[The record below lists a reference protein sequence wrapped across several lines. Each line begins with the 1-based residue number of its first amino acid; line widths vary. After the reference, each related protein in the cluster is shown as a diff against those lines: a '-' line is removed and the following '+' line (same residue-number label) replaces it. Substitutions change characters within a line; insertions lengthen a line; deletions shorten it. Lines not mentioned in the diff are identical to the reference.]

1 MYHFFQIFIADVT
14 LCTYTTIGD
23 CGGVGLEYVLKSALA
38 FAFHQK
44 CLYWFPQ
51 SPNIVFKA
59 KTKNIFVDGSI
70 KCKAVLTFKTYSS
83 RGDIAFHRKLV
94 SPISVASL
102 HLLLLAEL
110 LHYCANSLIIMK
122 KKKFLVAKNIINF
135 CLLLVHSALKYR
147 GKKCN

>member
-23 CGGVGLEYVLKSALA
+23 CGGLGLEYVLKSALA

-70 KCKAVLTFKTYSS
+70 ISLVRQFYLLRLTLAG
-83 RGDIAFHRKLV
+83 GDIAFHRKLV

-122 KKKFLVAKNIINF
+122 KKVFGGKKHNK
-135 CLLLVHSALKYR
+135 LLLAASTQ
-147 GKKCN
+147 CFEI

>member
-1 MYHFFQIFIADVT
+1 MTVNRHV
-14 LCTYTTIGD
+14 YTTIGD
-23 CGGVGLEYVLKSALA
+23 CGGVGLEHVLKSALA

-59 KTKNIFVDGSI
+59 KTKNIFVDRSI
-70 KCKAVLTFKTYSS
+70 ISSKCKAVLAFKTYSS
-83 RGDIAFHRKLV
+83 RGGIAFHRKLV

-122 KKKFLVAKNIINF
+122 KKSFWWQKT
-135 CLLLVHSALKYR
+135 
-147 GKKCN
+147 

>member
-23 CGGVGLEYVLKSALA
+23 CGGLGLEYVLKSALA

-70 KCKAVLTFKTYSS
+70 ISLVRQFYLLRLTLA
-83 RGDIAFHRKLV
+83 GGI
-94 SPISVASL
+94 L
-102 HLLLLAEL
+102 HFIE
-110 LHYCANSLIIMK
+110 N
-122 KKKFLVAKNIINF
+122 
-135 CLLLVHSALKYR
+135 
-147 GKKCN
+147 